1 MNDMTT
7 TAYTNLRHDG
17 FDRALALDGLTA
29 RADRY
34 GWTTTV
40 LPLDHAFNLVF
51 HRDLPTG
58 QREVLHTR
66 LSATGQITR
75 AERTLGTDTR
85 LDARDVFR
93 TDKRTAVQL
102 AMSATTTEGA

>member
-7 TAYTNLRHDG
+7 TAYTNLRLDS

-40 LPLDHAFNLVF
+40 LPFDHTFNVVF

-66 LSATGQITR
+66 LSATGQITK
-75 AERTLGTDTR
+75 AERILGTDTR

-93 TDKRTAVQL
+93 TDKRDAVQL
-102 AMSATTTEGA
+102 AMSTTPEGA